1 MYYFKFILYCLGEN
15 TEAYSDMIKKKKK
28 KKKKIFFIIIKYKE
42 Y

>member
-28 KKKKIFFIIIKYKE
+28 KKNKFFILIKI
-42 Y
+42 

>member
-28 KKKKIFFIIIKYKE
+28 KKNKLFI
-42 Y
+42 